1 MNDISAPTGS
11 TALAEVPTVRACT
24 RCDGEQEL
32 RGGSHGLGK
41 FLCGTCQ
48 MAVGFDLESEPVE
61 FLLDRGSPS
70 RYTKDLFGSRL
81 LPSERRLP

>member
-1 MNDISAPTGS
+1 MNDTSAPTGT
-11 TALAEVPTVRACT
+11 TALAEVPTLRACT
-24 RCDGEQEL
+24 RCDGEQQL
-32 RGGSHGLGK
+32 RGGSHNLGK
-41 FLCGTCQ
+41 FLCDTCQ
-48 MAVGFDLESEPVE
+48 MAVGFDLESDPVE

>member
-1 MNDISAPTGS
+1 MTDTTTSSGA
-11 TALAEVPTVRACT
+11 TAIAEVPIRRACT
-24 RCDGEQEL
+24 RCNGEQVL
-32 RGGSHGLGK
+32 SGGSHGLGK
-41 FLCGTCQ
+41 FLCDTCT
-48 MAVGFDLESEPVE
+48 MAVGFDLEAEPAE